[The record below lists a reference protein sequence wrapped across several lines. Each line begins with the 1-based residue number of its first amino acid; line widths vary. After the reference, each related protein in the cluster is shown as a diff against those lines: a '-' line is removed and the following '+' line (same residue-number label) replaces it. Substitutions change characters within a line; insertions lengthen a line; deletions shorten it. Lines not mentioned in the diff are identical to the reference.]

1 MIRRWPRLLAGDW
14 LLLLGLSA
22 ICLLSFQ
29 HLWRSTGSGEVQ
41 LSEAGR
47 VVQRWPLRLD
57 QRFELHGPLG
67 ITTVEIRAGRAR
79 IASDPSPRQYCVQQG
94 WISRPGEIALCLPN
108 RTAISITGGHLDDSL
123 AY

>member
-1 MIRRWPRLLAGDW
+1 MSWRWPRLKTGDW
-14 LLLLGLSA
+14 LLLLGLCA
-22 ICLLSFQ
+22 LCLLSFQ
-29 HLWRSTGSGEVQ
+29 RLWTTSASGEVQ

-57 QRFELHGPLG
+57 RRFALHGPLG
-67 ITTVEIRAGRAR
+67 ITSVEIRAGRAR
-79 IASDPSPRQYCVQQG
+79 IASDPSPRQYCVRQG

-108 RTAISITGGHLDDSL
+108 RTAISIAGGQHDDTL